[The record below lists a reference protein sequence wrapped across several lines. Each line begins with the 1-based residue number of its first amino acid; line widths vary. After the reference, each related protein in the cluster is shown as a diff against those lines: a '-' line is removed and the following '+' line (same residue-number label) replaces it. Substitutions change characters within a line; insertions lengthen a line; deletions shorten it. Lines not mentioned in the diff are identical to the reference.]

1 MGEAAF
7 RAIDF
12 GLFALMS
19 LINPPH
25 EAIKTVEEKPAIV
38 QQVGAPEQQAVPAY
52 LVASSVAITKA
63 Q

>member
-19 LINPPH
+19 VINPPH
-25 EAIKTVEEKPAIV
+25 EATKPVEAKPAIV
-38 QQVGAPEQQAVPAY
+38 QQVAAPEQQAVPGY
-52 LVASSVAITKA
+52 LVASSVAATVE

>member
-25 EAIKTVEEKPAIV
+25 EATKTVEEKPAIV